1 MLMYMQKQSEKTI
14 HIFLCDYMRLQHP
27 NVLMRTDLGGIR
39 LTFGQAAQVKRMQGG
54 RRAWPDIFI
63 AEPRDGFAGLF
74 VELKAVNIYKK
85 DGSLKANEHIAEQAV
100 MLEKLEK
107 RGYKA
112 VFAIGFDEA
121 VAIIE
126 EYLSL

>member
-1 MLMYMQKQSEKTI
+1 MYMQKQSEKTI

-27 NVLMRTDLGGIR
+27 DVLMRTDLGGIR

-63 AEPRDGFAGLF
+63 AEPRGDWAGLF
-74 VELKAVNIYKK
+74 IELKAVNIYKK
-85 DGSLKANEHIAEQAV
+85 DGSLKANEHTAEQAV
-100 MLEKLEK
+100 MLEKLRS